1 MLLKEIE
8 HIDLFADL
16 TAKQFDVEVKGEI
29 ITIQDSQV
37 GGRVSNKKL
46 SLILSTGVGYRHL
59 EVDGIDTLTGAG
71 IY

>member
-16 TAKQFDVEVKGEI
+16 TAEQFDVDVKGEI

-37 GGRVSNKKL
+37 GERVSNKNVEPHFKY
-46 SLILSTGVGYRHL
+46 GG
-59 EVDGIDTLTGAG
+59 
-71 IY
+71 